1 MESIELCCENTIVVN
16 KNECEIFFLYSIKI
30 RMTSVESG
38 SERRCDLFIVTN
50 AEPHQ
55 CFKINCCK
63 QDIVAWAPN
72 WKFDYVQYD
81 LISLFRFWFSSKI
94 FLHAFIFNS
103 VIIMVCLQTVWRFG
117 FVNKLNEIVERGKL
131 IETLVWEQS
140 TTYRIE
146 YMSVSFSI
154 GSAQILQPSVFRNFQ
169 KRSPKMRIL
178 EQFFFYKQLHQENQ
192 FDQLSML

>member
-1 MESIELCCENTIVVN
+1 MWNLFPVFYKNQDDFRWIWLWAKMRPIHCYKCRTASMFQDQLLQTRYRRLGSKLKIWLRSVRFNFSLSI
-16 KNECEIFFLYSIKI
+16 
-30 RMTSVESG
+30 
-38 SERRCDLFIVTN
+38 
-50 AEPHQ
+50 
-55 CFKINCCK
+55 
-63 QDIVAWAPN
+63 
-72 WKFDYVQYD
+72 
-81 LISLFRFWFSSKI
+81 WFSAKI

-178 EQFFFYKQLHQENQ
+178 EQFFFYNQLHQENQ